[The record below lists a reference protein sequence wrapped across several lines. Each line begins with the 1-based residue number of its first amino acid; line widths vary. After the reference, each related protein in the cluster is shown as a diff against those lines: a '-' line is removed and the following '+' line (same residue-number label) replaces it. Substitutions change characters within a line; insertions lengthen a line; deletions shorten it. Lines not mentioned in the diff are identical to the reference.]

1 MKSRFWLA
9 LAVIAGVAA
18 PSLALAQSTGVKMYS
33 PSTGERIRVGTSC
46 TLKIDG
52 DTVYRG
58 LCNISFDEETMRTKI
73 DTGRATYAIQRNE
86 EEPGEA
92 SFYRGSR
99 PIDGVYAQGAC
110 WVGDRVSFCAR

>member
-1 MKSRFWLA
+1 MKSRVWLA
-9 LAVIAGVAA
+9 LAVIAGCAV
-18 PSLALAQSTGVKMYS
+18 PSLASAQSSGVKMYS
-33 PSTGERIRVGTSC
+33 PSTGERVRVGTSC

-52 DTVYRG
+52 RPVYGG
-58 LCNISFDEETMRTKI
+58 LCNISYDQVTMMTTI
-73 DTGRATYAIQRNE
+73 DTGRATYSIQRNE

-110 WVGDRVSFCAR
+110 WVGERVSFCAR